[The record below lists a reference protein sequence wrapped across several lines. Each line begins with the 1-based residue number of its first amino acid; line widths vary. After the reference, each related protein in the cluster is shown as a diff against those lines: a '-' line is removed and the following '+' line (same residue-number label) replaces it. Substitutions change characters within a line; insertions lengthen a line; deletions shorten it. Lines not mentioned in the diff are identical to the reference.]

1 MPTDRAI
8 ARDLEPVA
16 GRALRDHLRKAR
28 KWDPDEH
35 RPRGRNI
42 ADRHGIHLVAPIPE
56 SDAGTGRMLTALAL
70 LEHDLPAWHRALCA
84 AFGRDGAWGAWI
96 GRWTAEQGRH
106 AIVLRDYLIGTGI
119 AGPAEFEAA
128 RLARADAG
136 VRWPAADAGPLP
148 ALVYATLAHAAI
160 RTAYRRVGARS
171 TQPATERML
180 RRVAADE
187 NLHLIFF
194 RDLTA
199 AALALA
205 PDAGM
210 RAVAEVVAGF
220 RPPHAA
226 LPGFGREAAI
236 FAAYGG
242 YDSTVHLTEVLLPTL
257 RMWRVPEREL
267 GPDGERARAAL
278 NAYLGE
284 QAARCRAGSAL
295 PLAAAG

>member
-1 MPTDRAI
+1 MPTDRLT

-28 KWDPDEH
+28 EWDPDDH
-35 RPRGRNI
+35 RPRGRDI
-42 ADRHGIHLVAPIPE
+42 ADRAGIRSLAPIPE
-56 SDAGTGRMLTALAL
+56 SDPGTRRMLIALAL
-70 LEHDLPAWHRALCA
+70 LEHDLPAWHRALCS
-84 AFGRDGAWGAWI
+84 AFGREGAWGAWI

-106 AIVLRDYLIGTGI
+106 AIVLREYLIGTGL
-119 AGPAEFEAA
+119 ADPAEFEAA
-128 RLARADAG
+128 RLARVDAG
-136 VRWPAADAGPLP
+136 VAWPESDAGPLP
-148 ALVYATLAHAAI
+148 ALVYATVAHAAI
-160 RTAYRRVGARS
+160 RTAYRRVGARCA
-171 TQPATERML
+171 QPATERML

-187 NLHLIFF
+187 NLHLIVF

-199 AALALA
+199 AALARW

-210 RAVAEVVAGF
+210 RAVADVVACF

-257 RMWRVPEREL
+257 RMWRVPDREL
-267 GPDGERARAAL
+267 GPEGERARAAL
-278 NAYLGE
+278 DAYLGA
-284 QAARCRAGSAL
+284 QRALCADTTP